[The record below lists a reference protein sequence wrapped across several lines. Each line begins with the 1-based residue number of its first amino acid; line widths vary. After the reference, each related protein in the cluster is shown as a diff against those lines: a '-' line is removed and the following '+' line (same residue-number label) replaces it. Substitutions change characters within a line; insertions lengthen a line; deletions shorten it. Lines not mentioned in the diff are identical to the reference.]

1 MPVTYNPKPLALIG
15 EGLFFHSWSTMYT
28 TLEVVN
34 GCLASMGEAPLSSI
48 VEPHAMKG
56 AAIAELNRANRTVQS
71 KGRWFNTEEVTL
83 KPDSVNSWITLAGD
97 CLKFQSGSSTSIAK
111 PYLVQRGSRL
121 YDLRN
126 RTYVLTEEVS
136 GIMVRLVPF
145 EELPPVAADYVG
157 TMAVLRFQS
166 NFDADNSKRQEL
178 TQDNVRAKI
187 EFNAEDIR
195 QRRVN
200 FLDSNRSIARIRQ
213 HNTNTLRW

>member
-1 MPVTYNPKPLALIG
+1 
-15 EGLFFHSWSTMYT
+15 MYT

-56 AAIAELNRANRTVQS
+56 SALAELNRANRTVQS
-71 KGRWFNTEEVTL
+71 KGRWFNTEDVTL
-83 KPDSVNSWITLAGD
+83 KPDSVNGWITLAGD

-126 RTYVLTEEVS
+126 RAYVLTEDVS
-136 GIMVRLVPF
+136 GVMVRLVPC

-187 EFNAEDIR
+187 EFMAEDIR
-195 QRRVN
+195 QRKVN
-200 FLDSNRSIARIRQ
+200 LLDSNRSIARIRQ
-213 HNTNTLRW
+213 HNTNTLRY